1 MEFIM
6 FKSIMTVSLLAAA
19 IASTSAV
26 AADNSAGGII
36 NFTGAITDTTCTING
51 GKSADFTVALSPI
64 SVKDAG
70 TPVGLIT
77 KNKKSIALTFSGCS
91 PAGTTGTPLKV
102 YFSSADNISTD
113 GKYLLNNSVN
123 ESDASVARNV
133 GFALVEPGS
142 STPITLNQPYTTDI
156 MGTATAPDSETLT
169 LDVYYYKTNA
179 AAATV
184 GELSS
189 NVTYTIS
196 YL

>member
-1 MEFIM
+1 M

-70 TPVGLIT
+70 TTVGLIT
-77 KNKKSIALTFSGCS
+77 KNKKSIALTFSGCA
-91 PAGTTGTPLKV
+91 PAAGTTGTPLNV

-142 STPITLNQPYTTDI
+142 SKPIPLNQAYPTKI
-156 MGTATAPDSETLT
+156 KGTADSETLT